1 MPHCQIILGPI
12 YKLDGDKQ
20 NILYTFPAIETYT
33 SQPLTT
39 LTIDENRSDATS
51 DDITTEIPVKR
62 SMMLNPTPITF
73 GLDDIT
79 SNIPV
84 ERSMMLNSTPTAFG
98 LEQLV
103 ATSVG
108 VGTLSF
114 IIGMAIMYLMF
125 RGHEARRT
133 ILQAREVQ
141 GENILLLQVQE
152 NRCGTKEE
160 HTQKMNQPEGKE
172 ETTADERC
180 YLSSDLDGDYIRKS
194 YGIRN
199 GQSLL

>member
-1 MPHCQIILGPI
+1 MPHCQFNLGPI
-12 YKLDGDKQ
+12 YKLDGDKPK
-20 NILYTFPAIETYT
+20 ILYTFPAIETYT

-51 DDITTEIPVKR
+51 DHTTTDIPMMLNPTPSTFGLDDITSDVPVKR
-62 SMMLNPTPITF
+62 SMMLN
-73 GLDDIT
+73 
-79 SNIPV
+79 
-84 ERSMMLNSTPTAFG
+84 STPSAFG

-141 GENILLLQVQE
+141 GENILLLPVQE
-152 NRCGTKEE
+152 NRSGTKEE
-160 HTQKMNQPEGKE
+160 HNQKVDMMNQPEEKE

>member
-160 HTQKMNQPEGKE
+160 HTQR
-172 ETTADERC
+172 ERE
-180 YLSSDLDGDYIRKS
+180 RE
-194 YGIRN
+194 N
-199 GQSLL
+199 